1 MPRAN
6 REGKVWTRE
15 ELILAIGLYFV
26 MPWGRIHSHAKE
38 IKALSRLMRR
48 SPGALAMKMGNI
60 GRLDQRLAKRGVGGL
75 SHGGKTEALVWNEF
89 EKRREDLIAEYNR
102 IRMGLGGRSLPLED
116 DDVIKAPPGL
126 DGVRLAHYR
135 INQSYFRRSVL
146 AAYGGACC
154 ITGLNDPRLL
164 VASHIKP
171 WSKCASGQDRT
182 VTENGLCLSA
192 LYDRAFDKGLFTVDV
207 QYKIALSPSLKDY
220 LTTETYNQHFALLD
234 NRQIELPTRG
244 RPAVEFLEYHNNYV
258 FVSRT

>member
-1 MPRAN
+1 MPLAN
-6 REGKVWTRE
+6 REGKIWTRD
-15 ELILAIGLYFV
+15 ELILAVGLYFV

-89 EKRREDLIAEYNR
+89 EKHREDLIAEYNR

-126 DGVRLAHYR
+126 DRVRLAHYR

-154 ITGLNDPRLL
+154 ITGINDSRLL

-171 WSKCASGQDRT
+171 WSKCTNGQDRT

-192 LYDRAFDKGLFTVDV
+192 LYDRAFDKGLFTVDTNF
-207 QYKIALSPSLKDY
+207 KIKLSSSLRDLLTKDSY
-220 LTTETYNQHFALLD
+220 DQHFAWLD
-234 NRQIELPTRG
+234 NLEITLPSRG
-244 RPAVEFLEYHNNYV
+244 KPAVSFLNYHNENV
-258 FVSRT
+258 FVA

>member
-192 LYDRAFDKGLFTVDV
+192 LYDRAFDKGLFTVDTNF
-207 QYKIALSPSLKDY
+207 KIKLSSSLKDR
-220 LTTETYNQHFALLD
+220 LTKASYAQHFAPLD
-234 NRQIELPTRG
+234 NRAIILPSRG
-244 RPAVEFLEYHNNYV
+244 QPAAKFLHYHNKYV
-258 FVSRT
+258 FVA